1 MNGERSRWRFSIQ
14 RSAFRVSRLL
24 ACLLLGGLALYWGA
38 QPEAVRSFPETGHR
52 LRGRFLTFWEQ
63 HDGRARPSGAW
74 PLRFR
79 DGAAAL
85 SVVGRGALG
94 PHPAIVL
101 VDQQIAGGRSALF
114 TLDAQ
119 TSIQTGQARFD
130 TLYPQVREFMRHD
143 VTA

>member
-24 ACLLLGGLALYWGA
+24 VCLLLGGLALYWGTPA
-38 QPEAVRSFPETGHR
+38 ELR
-52 LRGRFLTFWEQ
+52 LC
-63 HDGRARPSGAW
+63 DGRAGPSGAW

-130 TLYPQVREFMRHD
+130 TLYPQVREFM
-143 VTA
+143 